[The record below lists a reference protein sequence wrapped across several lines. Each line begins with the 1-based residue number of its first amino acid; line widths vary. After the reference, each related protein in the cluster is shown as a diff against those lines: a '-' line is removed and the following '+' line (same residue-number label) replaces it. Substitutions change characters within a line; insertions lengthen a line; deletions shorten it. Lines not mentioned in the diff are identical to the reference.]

1 MKGLQVKRFDDY
13 EPKTIERLN
22 EFIKGRDVIDIKQSI
37 LVAQTGNFYSQ
48 YLVIYK
54 DSEACK

>member
-13 EPKTIERLN
+13 EPKAIERLN

>member
-22 EFIKGRDVIDIKQSI
+22 EFIKDRDVIDIKQSI

-54 DSEACK
+54 DSEVCK